1 MDIGKAIIPAAGLG
15 TRFFPITKT
24 IPKEMLPILTKP
36 AFQIIVEEALH
47 SLSTFLIITNNNKQV
62 ISDFFGPQAGLEAI
76 LKERN
81 QEEGLASINRIIRQA
96 EFSYIHQPEPRGLGH
111 AIWLARHLIGK
122 EHFAILLP
130 DDIITGEQPALAQ
143 LIRVA
148 RQEKAS
154 VVAVQEVPE
163 HMLQQYG
170 VITIKKQITPNLY
183 QVASL
188 IEKPTPQS
196 APSNL
201 AVVGRYVLSPK
212 IFHALENH
220 YAANDGEEMQL
231 TDAITR
237 MLHNNER
244 VFAYKLQGT
253 RYDIGTPLGW
263 LKATVSYALRHSA
276 YSAEL
281 QEFLLEHHGIA
292 TGVTPAVLTSPRS
305 ITTL

>member
-1 MDIGKAIIPAAGLG
+1 MEIVKAIIPAAGLG
-15 TRFFPITKT
+15 TRFLPLSKA

-36 AFQIIVEEALH
+36 ALQMVIEEALH
-47 SLSTFLIITNNNKQV
+47 SLSTFLIVTNSHKPS
-62 ISDFFGPQAGLEAI
+62 IADFLSPHPQLEAI
-76 LKERN
+76 MKERN
-81 QEEGLASINRIIRQA
+81 QSDALASIDRIMRNA
-96 EFSYIHQPEPRGLGH
+96 EFSYIHQNEPLGLGH
-111 AIWLARHLIGK
+111 AIWLTRHLIGK

-130 DDIITGEQPALAQ
+130 DDLITGEQPALSQ

-154 VVAVQEVPE
+154 VIAVQEVPE

-170 VITIKKQITPNLY
+170 IITIKKQITPNLY

-188 IEKPTPQS
+188 VEKPAPQM

-201 AVVGRYVLSPK
+201 AVVGRYILSPK
-212 IFHALENH
+212 IFTALESH
-220 YAANDGEEMQL
+220 YTSMEGEEMQL

-253 RYDIGTPLGW
+253 RYDIGTTAGW
-263 LKATVSYALRHSA
+263 LKAVISYGLRSPL
-276 YSAEL
+276 YGAEI
-281 QEFLLEHHGIA
+281 QDFLLEHHGIPTA
-292 TGVTPAVLTSPRS
+292 AAVSAS
-305 ITTL
+305 SKSVQI